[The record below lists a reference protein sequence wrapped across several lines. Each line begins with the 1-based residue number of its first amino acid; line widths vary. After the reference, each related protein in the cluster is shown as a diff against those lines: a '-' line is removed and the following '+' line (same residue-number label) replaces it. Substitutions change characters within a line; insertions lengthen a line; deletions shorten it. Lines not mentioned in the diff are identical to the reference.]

1 MNAGWLFWLAAGLL
15 TALAVLALLRPLLKP
30 RPATPVERTPYDIA
44 VYRDQLA
51 EIERDLAR
59 GVITAEAAAAARLEI
74 ERRILAAAEP
84 AGAAGA
90 AGTTQA
96 PRWVAPAIAGLLPV
110 IALAVY
116 MALGAPGLPGQP
128 AAERQIASDDMGALV
143 EQLARRMAA
152 NPGDVRGWLLLGRSY
167 ASLGRYE
174 DSAKAFAAAIAQGA
188 TGAEVQADYGEAL
201 TAAAGGQ
208 VTVAAQTAFN
218 AALAEDP
225 GNARARF
232 YLAFAKAQSG
242 KAEEALADW
251 VKLEAEAPPDAPW
264 RPIVTAEI
272 ERTAAALGLD
282 PAGLPGRRAPVAEGG
297 VPSPDA
303 ADMAAAAGMTP
314 EERDAFIR
322 SMVERLASKLR
333 QTPEDLDG
341 WLRLARS
348 YAVLGE
354 SSKARDAWARAA
366 ALAPERADV
375 LLGYAE
381 AIREAHTEEASLP
394 PEFAAT
400 VAKARAIDPDNPL
413 GLFLGG
419 LAESAAGNVAVAREL
434 WETLRQRLPE
444 GSPERAE
451 IEARLAALPA
461 S

>member
-1 MNAGWLFWLAAGLL
+1 MNGDWLFWLAAGLI

-30 RPATPVERTPYDIA
+30 RPAAPVERTPYDVA

-74 ERRILAAAEP
+74 ERRILAAADP
-84 AGAAGA
+84 AAAPEA
-90 AGTTQA
+90 ATAQA
-96 PRWVAPAIAGLLPV
+96 PRWVAPAVAGLLPV
-110 IALAVY
+110 VALAVY
-116 MALGAPGLPGQP
+116 MTLGAPGLPGQP
-128 AAERQIASDDMGALV
+128 AAERQLASSDMSVLV
-143 EQLARRMAA
+143 EQLARRMAE
-152 NPGDVRGWLLLGRSY
+152 NPNDVRGWLLLGRSY
-167 ASLGRYE
+167 ASLGRYA
-174 DSAKAFAAAIAQGA
+174 DSATAFAAAIAHGA
-188 TGAEVQADYGEAL
+188 EGAEVQADYGEAL

-225 GNARARF
+225 ENTRARF

-242 KAEEALADW
+242 KPEEALTDW

-282 PAGLPGRRAPVAEGG
+282 AAQLPGRRAPAPEGG

-303 ADMAAAAGMTP
+303 ADMAAVAEMTP
-314 EERDAFIR
+314 EDRDAFIR
-322 SMVERLASKLR
+322 SMVERLASRL
-333 QTPEDLDG
+333 QQAPDDIEG
-341 WLRLARS
+341 WLRLARA
-348 YAVLGE
+348 YTVLGE
-354 SSKARDAWARAA
+354 SIQARDAWARAA
-366 ALAPERADV
+366 ALAPQRADV

-381 AIREAHTEEASLP
+381 AIREAHTEEGSLP

-400 VAKARAIDPDNPL
+400 VAKARAIDPENPL

-419 LAESAAGNVAVAREL
+419 LAESAAGNVAAARAL

-451 IEARLAALPA
+451 IEARLEALPA